1 MQPVTTS
8 RVTASS
14 VTAKAAS
21 NKRIWRD
28 STLTLDANVA
38 AMLTAEVP
46 AAGDTLIRSGDRIVR
61 QSRIRCRKTTLTRRY
76 RPFAGVHGGEHS
88 TLVMHL
94 MRDTFFAHTWQN
106 FTDTCS
112 ELIAIWALFVS
123 TICRNGPHPILC
135 AVGRA
140 HCRLIN
146 LGYFPCLRS
155 TLRFC
160 GALWLIL
167 ATFSFPAIRPADAQE
182 SDAAPNCVLIIGTKE
197 APPFAMRADDGSW
210 TGISIELWRR
220 IADELH
226 LHYRFK
232 DVPLTELVNGTA
244 AGRLDASVAAITVT
258 ADRERIIDFSEPY
271 YTTGLGIA
279 IPRETSFNWLRLF
292 GSLISI
298 SFVQAL
304 LGLVGV
310 TLLIGSLVWVLERRH
325 TDHFSGGV
333 KSGLATGVWWSALTL
348 TQAVPEHGPKTLPG
362 RVIAV
367 AWMAAS
373 VTAIAVFTA
382 GITSHLT
389 MKQLEGSVHSVAD
402 LQSVRVGAVAGTA
415 SLNYLTS
422 ERIIFRTYP
431 DAASGLEAVKDG
443 ELDAFVYDRPL
454 LYWLAKTKE
463 YQDSIQVLEVAFD
476 MQDYAIALPN
486 NSTLRIPI
494 NRTLLAITE
503 TQWWRDLN
511 VEYLGTR

>member
-8 RVTASS
+8 TVTASS
-14 VTAKAAS
+14 VTA
-21 NKRIWRD
+21 RIARNECIWWD
-28 STLTLDANVA
+28 GTLTLGVNVA
-38 AMLTAEVP
+38 VALTGEVP
-46 AAGDTLIRSGDRIVR
+46 AVGNALVRSTDRSETR
-61 QSRIRCRKTTLTRRY
+61 SRLRSRKAALTRRK
-76 RPFAGVHGGEHS
+76 RPSACIPSGAPK
-88 TLVMHL
+88 TLGTRL
-94 MRDTFFAHTWQN
+94 GTLLTHTWQKIA
-106 FTDTCS
+106 DSCS
-112 ELIAIWALFVS
+112 ELIATRTSFIS
-123 TICRNGPHPILC
+123 ISRRNGHLC
-135 AVGRA
+135 AVGEA
-140 HCRLIN
+140 HRRLAH
-146 LGYFPCLRS
+146 LGNYLRHRS
-155 TLRFC
+155 TPRF
-160 GALWLIL
+160 GPALWFTL
-167 ATFSFPAIRPADAQE
+167 ATLTFLAIHPAGAQE
-182 SDAAPNCVLIIGTKE
+182 PNATAKCILVIGTKE
-197 APPFAMRADDGSW
+197 APPFAMRGDDGSW

-226 LHYRFK
+226 LQYRFK
-232 DVPLTELVNGTA
+232 DVPLAELINGTA
-244 AGRLDASVAAITVT
+244 AGRLDASVSAITVT
-258 ADRERIIDFSEPY
+258 ADRDRMVDFSEPY

-279 IPRETSFNWLRLF
+279 VPRETSFNWLRLF

-310 TLLIGSLVWVLERRH
+310 TLLIGALVWVLERRH
-325 TDHFSGGV
+325 TEHFRGDV
-333 KSGLATGVWWSALTL
+333 RSGLATGVWWSALTL
-348 TQAVPEHGPKTLPG
+348 TQAVPEHGPRTLPG

-415 SLNYLTS
+415 SLGYLTS

-431 DAASGLEAVKDG
+431 DAGSGLKAVKAG

-463 YQDSIQVLEVAFD
+463 YEDSIQVLDVAFD

-486 NSTLRIPI
+486 NSSLRIPI